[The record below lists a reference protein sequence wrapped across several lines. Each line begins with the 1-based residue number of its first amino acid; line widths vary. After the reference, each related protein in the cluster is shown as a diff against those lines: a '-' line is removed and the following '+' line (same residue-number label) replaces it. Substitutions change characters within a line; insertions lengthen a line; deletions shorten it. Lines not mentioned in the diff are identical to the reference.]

1 MGKDKEKKKKK
12 KDKKKNDF
20 HYDPNSFFID
30 DVLKEIEERHKDKK
44 KINHLPQNKGLCI
57 SRGSVWLLC

>member
-12 KDKKKNDF
+12 KGKKKNDF

-44 KINHLPQNKGLCI
+44 KKSGLTM
-57 SRGSVWLLC
+57 